1 VANFLSTD
9 GIPDELVVRDEQGM
23 PGRGSVPSFSTP
35 ERAVIALAKMSEYA
49 RWRRRPLGV
58 VPELGDI
65 AEADARA
72 VVTGT
77 LARAPEGRE
86 LTDEETMTLLGAY
99 GLPMLGTRRTEDV
112 ESAVA
117 AAEAIGYPVVLKS
130 TAPWLRDR
138 RDLGGMRFDLA
149 DAEDVRAAYTA
160 IPAGD
165 PVIVQEQAAPGVSTV
180 VEIVDDPS
188 FGALV
193 SFGVG
198 GVATD
203 LLGDRAYR
211 TLPLTDLDA
220 HELVREPR
228 AWPLLDGYRG
238 STPVDS
244 AALEDLLLRVAR
256 LADDLPEVLS
266 LSLEPVIV
274 GPADAWHG
282 GRSLVIAGAR
292 VRVGPPTARIA
303 PGPRRM
309 FRPGT

>member
-1 VANFLSTD
+1 VLAEE
-9 GIPDELVVRDEQGM
+9 PA
-23 PGRGSVPSFSTP
+23 GR
-35 ERAVIALAKMSEYA
+35 A
-49 RWRRRPLGV
+49 
-58 VPELGDI
+58 
-65 AEADARA
+65 
-72 VVTGT
+72 
-77 LARAPEGRE
+77 
-86 LTDEETMTLLGAY
+86 LTDEETIELLAAY
-99 GLPMLGTRRTEDV
+99 RLPMLGTRRVTDV
-112 ESAVA
+112 EDAVA
-117 AAEAIGYPVVLKS
+117 AAEDVGYPVVLKS

-149 DAEDVRAAYTA
+149 DADDVRTAFAA

-165 PVIVQEQAAPGVSTV
+165 PVIVQEQAAPGVATV

-193 SFGVG
+193 SFGLG

-220 HELVREPR
+220 AELVREPR

-238 STPVDS
+238 SAPADT
-244 AALEDLLLRVAR
+244 AALEDLLLRVGQ
-256 LADDLPEVLS
+256 LGDDLPEVLQ

-282 GRSLVIAGAR
+282 GRSLVVAGAT
-292 VRVGPPTARIA
+292 VRVGRPTGRLA

-309 FRPGT
+309 FRPEGS